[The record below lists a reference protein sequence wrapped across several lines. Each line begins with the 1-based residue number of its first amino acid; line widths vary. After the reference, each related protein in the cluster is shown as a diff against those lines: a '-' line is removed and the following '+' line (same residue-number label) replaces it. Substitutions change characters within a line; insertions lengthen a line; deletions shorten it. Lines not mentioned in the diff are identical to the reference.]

1 VRALTA
7 AIASLR
13 THRQELLAQL
23 ESSQRHGDT
32 ECLDGVDLRRLLEE
46 AGADKADRPVVKAL
60 LGILVEE
67 VRVEGRQAI
76 YPTFRI
82 PPSRPSAGRRPR

>member
-1 VRALTA
+1 M
-7 AIASLR
+7 
-13 THRQELLAQL
+13 
-23 ESSQRHGDT
+23 
-32 ECLDGVDLRRLLEE
+32 
-46 AGADKADRPVVKAL
+46 ADKADRPAVKAL

-82 PPSRPSAGRRPR
+82 PPSRPPA